1 MRRIIVVCSV
11 ISMLLGATAP
21 ASAGSLK
28 VRTDPNDSRSVLDIR
43 KVITN
48 LTARRMR
55 LQIATGRAYDI
66 WDVPRGMG
74 YAISLDT
81 VGNRDRDVVVE
92 LLRNGDHFD
101 CLVESSD
108 GDFHSRRGVRP
119 SHRSAA
125 CLLPRSWFEIHRRVR
140 FHVWIE
146 DGSDRA
152 PTSAAAST
160 SGSSPSD
167 SSQAPKR
174 SRKLAT
180 TEARPMHQLARQI
193 DTFRCLRSRCG
204 RRRAAAERGEPGNLG
219 DAIAPSPSPFRPP
232 HADRRDVHR
241 SDASPAVLRAGRRRV
256 Q

>member
-1 MRRIIVVCSV
+1 MRRIIVVGSV
-11 ISMLLGATAP
+11 LSMLLGATVP
-21 ASAGSLK
+21 ASAGSVK

-55 LQIATGRAYDI
+55 LQIATGTAYDI

-81 VGNRDRDVVVE
+81 VGNRDRDVLVE

-119 SHRSAA
+119 NHRSAA

-152 PTSAAAST
+152 PNV
-160 SGSSPSD
+160 G
-167 SSQAPKR
+167 
-174 SRKLAT
+174 
-180 TEARPMHQLARQI
+180 
-193 DTFRCLRSRCG
+193 G
-204 RRRAAAERGEPGNLG
+204 GEYVWL
-219 DAIAPSPSPFRPP
+219 
-232 HADRRDVHR
+232 
-241 SDASPAVLRAGRRRV
+241 
-256 Q
+256 